1 MPPTLLAISN
11 NDVSL
16 IWGTYYN
23 VVSSNYIVYN
33 VIYGVGAFYTN
44 ENKNSS

>member
-16 IWGTYYN
+16 IWGTYY
-23 VVSSNYIVYN
+23 IVYN

-44 ENKNSS
+44 ENKNTS